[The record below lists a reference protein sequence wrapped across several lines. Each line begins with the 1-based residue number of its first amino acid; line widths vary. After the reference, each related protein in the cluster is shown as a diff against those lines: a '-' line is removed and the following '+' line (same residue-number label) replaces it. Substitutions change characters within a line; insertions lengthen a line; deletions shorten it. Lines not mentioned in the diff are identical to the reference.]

1 MSATVEKLSSNQV
14 KLTVTVSAQDFEQAM
29 NAAYGKLKG
38 RLTVPGFRKGK
49 APRKII
55 ENYYGAGVLVEEA
68 FNTVLPDSYDKAV
81 EETGIKP
88 VAQPEIDL
96 ETIGAGEDCVY
107 TATVYV
113 RPEVTLGQYKGI
125 AVPAAKWEVKPE
137 QVQAEIDR
145 AAERVSRMVEVTDR
159 AAQDGDTTN
168 INYAGTVDGVA
179 FAGGTAENQN
189 LVLGSGMFIP
199 GFEDQVVGM
208 NIGEERDINVTFP
221 EEYQAKELA
230 GKAAVF
236 HVKLNSISYKEM
248 PEINDD
254 FAKDVSEFDTLDEYK
269 ADIEKRIG
277 EQEKNA
283 AEQDRTDKIIEK
295 VCENATVDIPQ
306 PMVERAIDQRVN
318 EMNMRMSYQGL
329 KMEDFLKYTGQ
340 TMEQLRLSYADAACK
355 QVLAEVVLDAIRAAE
370 GIDATAEEVDAEIAK
385 YAESAEKSVEDIK
398 ATLSAGDMEYFTEMV
413 KTQKTIDLVVAAAVD
428 APEEEPAKDA
438 E

>member
-1 MSATVEKLSSNQV
+1 MSATVKKLSSNQV

-29 NAAYGKLKG
+29 NTAYGKLKG

-159 AAQDGDTTN
+159 AAQNGDSTN

-179 FAGGTAENQN
+179 FAGGTAENQT

-248 PEINDD
+248 PEINDE

-295 VCENATVDIPQ
+295 VCQNATVDIPQ

-340 TMEQLRLSYADAACK
+340 TMEQLRQSYADAARK
-355 QVLAEVVLDAIRAAE
+355 QVLAEVVLDAIRTAE

>member
-96 ETIGAGEDCVY
+96 ENIGAGEDCVY

-113 RPEVTLGQYKGI
+113 RPEVTLGEYKGI

-159 AAQDGDTTN
+159 AAQNGDSTN
-168 INYAGTVDGVA
+168 INYAGSVDGVA

-283 AEQDRTDKIIEK
+283 AEQNRTDKIIEK

-340 TMEQLRLSYADAACK
+340 TMEQLRQTYADAARK
-355 QVLAEVVLDAIRAAE
+355 QVLAEVVLDAIRTAE

>member
-113 RPEVTLGQYKGI
+113 RPEVTLGEYKGI

-168 INYAGTVDGVA
+168 INYAGSVDGVA

-340 TMEQLRLSYADAACK
+340 TMEQLRLSYADAARK

>member
-29 NAAYGKLKG
+29 NTAYGKLKG

-159 AAQDGDTTN
+159 AAQNGDSTN

-179 FAGGTAENQN
+179 FAGGTAENQT

-248 PEINDD
+248 PEINDE

-295 VCENATVDIPQ
+295 VCQNATVDIPQ

-340 TMEQLRLSYADAACK
+340 TMEQLRQSYADAARK
-355 QVLAEVVLDAIRAAE
+355 QVLAEVVLDAIRTAE

>member
-159 AAQDGDTTN
+159 AAQNGDTTN
-168 INYAGTVDGVA
+168 INYAGSVDGVA

-340 TMEQLRLSYADAACK
+340 TMEQLRQSYADAARK
-355 QVLAEVVLDAIRAAE
+355 QVLAEVVLDAIRTAE

>member
-29 NAAYGKLKG
+29 NTAYGKLKG

-68 FNTVLPDSYDKAV
+68 FNTILPDSYDKAV
-81 EETGIKP
+81 EETGIQP

-159 AAQDGDTTN
+159 AAQNGDTTN

-199 GFEDQVVGM
+199 GFEEQVVGM
-208 NIGEERDINVTFP
+208 SIGEERDVNVTFP

-236 HVKLNSISYKEM
+236 HVKLNSISYKEL

-283 AEQDRTDKIIEK
+283 AEQERTDKIIEK
-295 VCENATVDIPQ
+295 VCEDATVDIPQ
-306 PMVERAIDQRVN
+306 PMVDRAIDQRVN

-340 TMEQLRLSYADAACK
+340 TMEQLRLSYADAARK
-355 QVLAEVVLDAIRAAE
+355 QVLAEVVLDAIRSAE

-385 YAESAEKSVEDIK
+385 YAESAEKSVDDIK
-398 ATLSAGDMEYFTEMV
+398 ATLSAGDMDYFTEMV

>member
-29 NAAYGKLKG
+29 NTAYGKLKG

-68 FNTVLPDSYDKAV
+68 FNTVLPDSYDTAV

-159 AAQDGDTTN
+159 AAQNGDSTN
-168 INYAGTVDGVA
+168 INYAGTLDGVA
-179 FAGGTAENQN
+179 FAGGTAENQT

-248 PEINDD
+248 PEINDE

-295 VCENATVDIPQ
+295 VCQNATVDIPQ
-306 PMVERAIDQRVN
+306 PMVERDIDQRVN

-340 TMEQLRLSYADAACK
+340 TMEQLRQSYADAARK
-355 QVLAEVVLDAIRAAE
+355 QVLAEVVLDAIRTAE

>member
-113 RPEVTLGQYKGI
+113 RPEVTLGEYKGI

-159 AAQDGDTTN
+159 AAQNGDSTN

-179 FAGGTAENQN
+179 FAGGTAENQT

-283 AEQDRTDKIIEK
+283 AEQNRTDKIIEK

-340 TMEQLRLSYADAACK
+340 TMEQLRQTYADAARK
-355 QVLAEVVLDAIRAAE
+355 QVLAEVVLDAIRTAE

-413 KTQKTIDLVVAAAVD
+413 NTQKTIDLVVAAAVD

>member
-113 RPEVTLGQYKGI
+113 RPEVTLGEYKGI

-159 AAQDGDTTN
+159 AAQNGDSTN

-254 FAKDVSEFDTLDEYK
+254 FAKDVSEFDTLGEYK

-283 AEQDRTDKIIEK
+283 AEQNRTDAIIEK

-340 TMEQLRLSYADAACK
+340 TMEQLRQTYADAARK
-355 QVLAEVVLDAIRAAE
+355 QVLAEVVLDAIRTAE

>member
-81 EETGIKP
+81 DETGIKP

-168 INYAGTVDGVA
+168 INYAGSVDGVA

-340 TMEQLRLSYADAACK
+340 TMEQLRQGYADAARK

>member
-113 RPEVTLGQYKGI
+113 RPEVTLGEYKGI

-159 AAQDGDTTN
+159 AAQNGDSTN

-199 GFEDQVVGM
+199 GFEEQIVGM

-283 AEQDRTDKIIEK
+283 AEQNRTDAIIEK
-295 VCENATVDIPQ
+295 VCQNATVDIPQ

-340 TMEQLRLSYADAACK
+340 TMEQLRQGYADAARK
-355 QVLAEVVLDAIRAAE
+355 QVLAEVVLDAIRTAE

-413 KTQKTIDLVVAAAVD
+413 KTQKTIDLVVAAAVY
-428 APEEEPAKDA
+428 APEEELAKDA

>member
-29 NAAYGKLKG
+29 NTAYGKLKG

-159 AAQDGDTTN
+159 AAQNGDTTN
-168 INYAGTVDGVA
+168 INYAGSVDGVA

-340 TMEQLRLSYADAACK
+340 TMEQLRLSYADAARK

>member
-96 ETIGAGEDCVY
+96 ENIGAGEDCVY

-113 RPEVTLGQYKGI
+113 RPEVTLGEYKGI

-137 QVQAEIDR
+137 QIQAEIDR

-159 AAQDGDTTN
+159 AAQNGDSTN

-283 AEQDRTDKIIEK
+283 AEQNRTDKIIEK

-340 TMEQLRLSYADAACK
+340 TMEQLRQTYADAARK
-355 QVLAEVVLDAIRAAE
+355 QVLAEVVLDAIRTAE

>member
-113 RPEVTLGQYKGI
+113 RPEVTLGEYKGI

-159 AAQDGDTTN
+159 AAQNGDSTN

-283 AEQDRTDKIIEK
+283 AEQNRTDKIIEK

-340 TMEQLRLSYADAACK
+340 TMEQLRQTYADAARK
-355 QVLAEVVLDAIRAAE
+355 QVLAEVVLDAIRTAE

>member
-29 NAAYGKLKG
+29 NTAYGKLKG

-137 QVQAEIDR
+137 QVQDEIDR

-159 AAQDGDTTN
+159 AAQNGDSTN

-179 FAGGTAENQN
+179 FAGGTAENQT

-248 PEINDD
+248 PEINDE

-277 EQEKNA
+277 EQ
-283 AEQDRTDKIIEK
+283 
-295 VCENATVDIPQ
+295 
-306 PMVERAIDQRVN
+306 
-318 EMNMRMSYQGL
+318 
-329 KMEDFLKYTGQ
+329 
-340 TMEQLRLSYADAACK
+340 
-355 QVLAEVVLDAIRAAE
+355 
-370 GIDATAEEVDAEIAK
+370 
-385 YAESAEKSVEDIK
+385 
-398 ATLSAGDMEYFTEMV
+398 
-413 KTQKTIDLVVAAAVD
+413 
-428 APEEEPAKDA
+428 
-438 E
+438 

>member
-168 INYAGTVDGVA
+168 INYAGSVDGVA

-340 TMEQLRLSYADAACK
+340 TMEQLRQGYADAARK

>member
-340 TMEQLRLSYADAACK
+340 TMEQLRLSYADAARK
-355 QVLAEVVLDAIRAAE
+355 QVLAEVVLDAIRSAE

>member
-29 NAAYGKLKG
+29 NTAYGKLKG

-81 EETGIKP
+81 EETGIQP

-159 AAQDGDTTN
+159 AAQNGDTTN

-199 GFEDQVVGM
+199 GFEEQVVGM
-208 NIGEERDINVTFP
+208 SIGEERDVNVTFP

-236 HVKLNSISYKEM
+236 HVKLNSISYKEL

-283 AEQDRTDKIIEK
+283 AEQERTDKIIEK
-295 VCENATVDIPQ
+295 VCENATVDSPQ
-306 PMVERAIDQRVN
+306 PMVDRAIDQRVN

-340 TMEQLRLSYADAACK
+340 TMEQLRLGYADAARK
-355 QVLAEVVLDAIRAAE
+355 QVLAEVVLDAIRSAE

-385 YAESAEKSVEDIK
+385 YAESAEKSVDDIK
-398 ATLSAGDMEYFTEMV
+398 ATLSAGDMDYFTEMV

>member
-168 INYAGTVDGVA
+168 INYAGSVDGVA

-340 TMEQLRLSYADAACK
+340 TMEQLRLSYADAARK

-398 ATLSAGDMEYFTEMV
+398 ATLRAGDMEYFTEMV

-428 APEEEPAKDA
+428 APEEEPDKDA

>member
-159 AAQDGDTTN
+159 AAQNGDSTN

-179 FAGGTAENQN
+179 FAGGTAENQT

-283 AEQDRTDKIIEK
+283 AEQYRTDKIIEK

-340 TMEQLRLSYADAACK
+340 TMEQLRQSYADAARK
-355 QVLAEVVLDAIRAAE
+355 QVLAEVVLDAIRTAE

>member
-159 AAQDGDTTN
+159 AAQNGDSTN

-179 FAGGTAENQN
+179 FAGGTAENQT

-248 PEINDD
+248 PEINDE

-295 VCENATVDIPQ
+295 VCQNATVDIPQ

-340 TMEQLRLSYADAACK
+340 TMEQLRQSYADAARK
-355 QVLAEVVLDAIRAAE
+355 QVLAEVVLDAIRTAE

>member
-81 EETGIKP
+81 EKTGIKP

-168 INYAGTVDGVA
+168 INYAGSVDGVA

-340 TMEQLRLSYADAACK
+340 TMEQLRQGYADAARK